1 MIALAPRLEFLA
13 EVAAAGFLFR
23 GIAPAPDGSFMPDDA
38 GREACVLAVHY
49 RGEPVDAVAWFTD
62 APRRWWTLRRTA
74 ELLGERSAFEAE
86 MRGKPLL
93 LVETPHRWLQAW
105 GDGCACILDW
115 GVDPRQMLTRID
127 HVACESEQLA
137 VKLRAAI
144 ERHNR
149 PAFRITIAARGVRH
163 VA

>member
-1 MIALAPRLEFLA
+1 
-13 EVAAAGFLFR
+13 
-23 GIAPAPDGSFMPDDA
+23 
-38 GREACVLAVHY
+38 
-49 RGEPVDAVAWFTD
+49 
-62 APRRWWTLRRTA
+62 
-74 ELLGERSAFEAE
+74 
-86 MRGKPLL
+86 
-93 LVETPHRWLQAW
+93 
-105 GDGCACILDW
+105 
-115 GVDPRQMLTRID
+115 MLTRID